1 MLNRRLV
8 ILLMCLLTVFPLQAL
23 ANPVDEWTLATVPSL
38 EYVSASG
45 NTHTVRIVT
54 TNKAD
59 TEMNIESS
67 NDGFKYQLYRDWM
80 SYSNGDTFSFLL
92 KEGETIYLRI
102 KARNAKG
109 IETAFS
115 QPLRI
120 ENGFTKPPKP
130 VTRGQETGDDFVSID
145 FEPPTGNSVY
155 WIHRLDKSSPEK
167 VTSFPFRDNTVL
179 PAREYTYEFWIDNNG
194 VISEKNRITI
204 WTKPQKPLVRVKET
218 TANQVIL
225 EVDTLNN
232 PGNILIEAQDVD
244 SKTLFIEGKQVK
256 ATDLIPQTEYKFR
269 VRLKSENDEYTPWVE
284 VSTTTTN
291 SPSRGSSGSSPDQ
304 SELER
309 QFKEEAAKIITD
321 LIYKADG
328 ELNSGTTW
336 IELQLSNP
344 TSYRVQATVD
354 GKSKILSTQ
363 PIKFD
368 GLMDNQEY
376 KVEISISEGNFSFIE
391 TISKNTPNRT
401 PPSVQKAFYDSHKN
415 QLVVEVESVSGIKQ

>member
-59 TEMNIESS
+59 TEMYIESS
-67 NDGFKYQLYRDWM
+67 GDGATYHLYREWM
-80 SYSNGDTFSFLL
+80 PYSNGDTFSVTLN
-92 KEGETIYLRI
+92 EGETIYLRI

-130 VTRGQETGDDFVSID
+130 VIRGQETGDDFVSID

-179 PAREYTYEFWIDNNG
+179 PAREYTYEFWLDYNG
-194 VISEKNRITI
+194 VISDKNRITI

-225 EVDTLNN
+225 EVDILNN
-232 PGNILIEAQDVD
+232 PSNILIEAQDVD
-244 SKTLFIEGKQVK
+244 GKTLFIEGKQVK

-309 QFKEEAAKIITD
+309 QFKEEAEGIISG
-321 LIYKADG
+321 LIYKTDG
-328 ELNSGTTW
+328 ELNSGSTW
-336 IELQLSNP
+336 IEIKLSNP
-344 TSYRVQATVD
+344 SPYRVQATVN
-354 GKSKILSTQ
+354 GTSKILSTQ

-368 GLMDNQEY
+368 GLKDNQDY
-376 KVEISISEGNFSFIE
+376 TVEISISDGNFSFTE
-391 TISKNTPNRT
+391 SISINTPNRT
-401 PPSVQKAFYDSHKN
+401 APKVKNAYFDSQKN
-415 QLVVEVESVSGIKQ
+415 QLIVEVESVRGIKK